1 MPGGRHHQPGGQ
13 SEVTAPALLPPV
25 VLGLTV
31 ATMLA
36 AFTHL
41 WLGGSLR
48 NLLSLW
54 LLIQIGF
61 WASDFAAAL
70 ARAPLYTIGD
80 LQIVAATTGG
90 LAISVLKIV
99 TRRRV

>member
-1 MPGGRHHQPGGQ
+1 
-13 SEVTAPALLPPV
+13 VTAPALLPPV

-48 NLLSLW
+48 SLLSLW
-54 LLIQIGF
+54 LLIQLGF
-61 WASDFAAAL
+61 WAADIAAAL
-70 ARAPLYTIGD
+70 FRAPLYTIGD

-90 LAISVLKIV
+90 LAISILKIV
-99 TRRRV
+99 TRKRV

>member
-1 MPGGRHHQPGGQ
+1 M
-13 SEVTAPALLPPV
+13 TAPALLPPV

-41 WLGGSLR
+41 CLGGSLR
-48 NLLSLW
+48 SLLALW
-54 LLIQIGF
+54 LLVQIGF
-61 WASDFAAAL
+61 WAADFAAAL
-70 ARAPLYTIGD
+70 FRAPLYTVGD

-90 LAISVLKIV
+90 VAISVLKIV
-99 TRRRV
+99 TRKRV

>member
-1 MPGGRHHQPGGQ
+1 MPGGRDHQPGGQ
-13 SEVTAPALLPPV
+13 AEVMAPALLPPLI
-25 VLGLTV
+25 LGLTV

-48 NLLSLW
+48 SLLSLW
-54 LLIQIGF
+54 LFVQIGF
-61 WASDFAAAL
+61 WASNFAAAL

-90 LAISVLKIV
+90 VAVSVLTIV
-99 TRRRV
+99 RRRRV

>member
-1 MPGGRHHQPGGQ
+1 
-13 SEVTAPALLPPV
+13 

-36 AFTHL
+36 ALTHL

-48 NLLSLW
+48 SLLCLW
-54 LLIQIGF
+54 LLIQMGF
-61 WASDFAAAL
+61 WGAAIAAAL

-80 LQIVAATTGG
+80 LQIVAATAGG

>member
-1 MPGGRHHQPGGQ
+1 M
-13 SEVTAPALLPPV
+13 TAPALLPPV
-25 VLGLTV
+25 VLGVTV

-48 NLLSLW
+48 SLLSLW
-54 LLIQIGF
+54 LVIQLGF
-61 WASDFAAAL
+61 WAADFAAAL
-70 ARAPLYTIGD
+70 LRAPLYTIGD

-90 LAISVLKIV
+90 LAISILKIV
-99 TRRRV
+99 TRKRV